1 MSLDNTKLFEFLGEI
16 DKELKRKIVVVAV
29 GGTAI
34 TLFNA
39 KASTIDVDF
48 TIPGK
53 YFGDFQHAKDII
65 QPGFKVDLFH
75 DGAVFVN
82 MLPED
87 YLKRS
92 KLIKTR
98 LKNIELRAL
107 HPVDIIVTKIGR
119 LDGRD
124 EQDIEACIK
133 KFKIK
138 KNQIAKR
145 ACQMGYAANDKVF
158 QNHLQI
164 VLKKFVQKEKS
175 GIRLEKYGKK
185 QRR

>member
-1 MSLDNTKLFEFLGEI
+1 MSLDNAKLLDFLGEI
-16 DKELKRKIVVVAV
+16 DKELTHKIVVVAV
-29 GGTAI
+29 GGTAM
-34 TLFNA
+34 TLLNA
-39 KASTIDVDF
+39 KSSTIDVDF
-48 TIPGK
+48 TIPSE
-53 YFGDFQHAKDII
+53 YFGDFQHAKDIV

-92 KLIKTR
+92 TLIKTR

-124 EQDIEACIK
+124 EQDIESCIK

-138 KNQIAKR
+138 KSQIVKR
-145 ACQMGYAANDKVF
+145 ASQMGYATEDKVF
-158 QNHLQI
+158 QSNLQI
-164 VLKKFVQKEKS
+164 VLKKFFQK
-175 GIRLEKYGKK
+175 GK
-185 QRR
+185 QIQ

>member
-1 MSLDNTKLFEFLGEI
+1 MSLDNTKLLDFLGEI
-16 DKELKRKIVVVAV
+16 DKELKRKIVIVAA
-29 GGTAI
+29 GGTAM
-34 TLFNA
+34 TLL
-39 KASTIDVDF
+39 KTKPSTIDVDF
-48 TIPGK
+48 TIPNE
-53 YFGDFQHAKDII
+53 YFDDFQRAKNIV

-82 MLPED
+82 MLPDD

-92 KLIKTR
+92 KLIKTK

-119 LDGRD
+119 FDGRD

-138 KNQIAKR
+138 KGQIVKR
-145 ACQMGYAANDKVF
+145 AAQMGYAANDEGF
-158 QNHLQI
+158 QTNLQSVI
-164 VLKKFVQKEKS
+164 RKFF
-175 GIRLEKYGKK
+175 R
-185 QRR
+185 